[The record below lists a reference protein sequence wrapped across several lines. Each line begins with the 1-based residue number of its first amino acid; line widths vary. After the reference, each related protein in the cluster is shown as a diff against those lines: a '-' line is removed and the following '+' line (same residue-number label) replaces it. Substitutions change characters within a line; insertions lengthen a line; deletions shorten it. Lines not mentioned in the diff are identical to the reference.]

1 MDSTT
6 RGQVLI
12 PCIGSSKAGSGAEE
26 QSKGAETKLISDW
39 RYRTEYWSI
48 YTKTELGMSIYS
60 DK

>member
-1 MDSTT
+1 M
-6 RGQVLI
+6 LI

-39 RYRTEYWSI
+39 SYRTEYRSI
-48 YTKTELGMSIYS
+48 YTKTELGMSIYG